1 MLMVMLCLVAS
12 CATKV
17 VDHTKGRSSICEV
30 HGVAMEKKAVPIMY
44 GMPEFNDRT
53 RARGE
58 AGGKRFPH
66 AGIPLEGGCFVDAK
80 NPKEALMFVC
90 AECQRELREWN
101 ETYDKEH
108 GAPR

>member
-17 VDHTKGRSSICEV
+17 ADHTKGRSSTCEV
-30 HGVAMEKKAVPIMY
+30 HEVAMEKKAVPIMY

-101 ETYDKEH
+101 GTYDKEH